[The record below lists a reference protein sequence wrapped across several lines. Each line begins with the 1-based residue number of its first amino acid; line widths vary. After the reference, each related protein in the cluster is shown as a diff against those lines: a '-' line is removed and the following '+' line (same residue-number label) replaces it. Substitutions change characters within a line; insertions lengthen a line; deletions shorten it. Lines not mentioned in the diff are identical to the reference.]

1 MGFGK
6 SRKNGKKSKKS
17 RTTVCIIITAAIF
30 AGFAIR
36 LVDWQLVQGKSYKS
50 LAAKSTG
57 YTEKTDATRGEI
69 VDRNGVGLVVNTTKY
84 KIVLNKLYIEED
96 RLDGILLELAD
107 ILTKTGDTRT
117 DSLPVRSARITP
129 PKPISFCRISLKICL
144 LEWQRT
150 PSTSLY
156 DVIIKSTPFFTAL
169 FTDGRCISC
178 SSRSPILVTP
188 PQCPPNAA
196 P

>member
-1 MGFGK
+1 MRFGK

-30 AGFAIR
+30 AGFVVR

-84 KIVLNKLYIEED
+84 KIVLNKLYIEEFC
-96 RLDGILLELAD
+96 LNLLIFSQKQETQEQ
-107 ILTKTGDTRT
+107 IHCRF
-117 DSLPVRSARITP
+117 RSALTAVAFIKQAVKKMRKNFCHRIFLIWTGTQVP
-129 PKPISFCRISLKICL
+129 MI
-144 LEWQRT
+144 
-150 PSTSLY
+150 
-156 DVIIKSTPFFTAL
+156 AL
-169 FTDGRCISC
+169 THF
-178 SSRSPILVTP
+178 
-188 PQCPPNAA
+188 
-196 P
+196 

>member
-1 MGFGK
+1 MRFGK

-117 DSLPVRSARITP
+117 DSLPISVVAFIKQAVKKMRKNFCHRIFLIWTGTQVP
-129 PKPISFCRISLKICL
+129 MI
-144 LEWQRT
+144 
-150 PSTSLY
+150 
-156 DVIIKSTPFFTAL
+156 AL
-169 FTDGRCISC
+169 THF
-178 SSRSPILVTP
+178 
-188 PQCPPNAA
+188 
-196 P
+196 

>member
-1 MGFGK
+1 MRFGK

-36 LVDWQLVQGKSYKS
+36 LADWQLVQGKNYKS

-107 ILTKTGDTRT
+107 ILTKQEMQEQIHCRF
-117 DSLPVRSARITP
+117 RSARTAVAFI
-129 PKPISFCRISLKICL
+129 KQAVKKMRKNFCHRIFLI
-144 LEWQRT
+144 WTGTQV
-150 PSTSLY
+150 PM
-156 DVIIKSTPFFTAL
+156 IAL
-169 FTDGRCISC
+169 THF
-178 SSRSPILVTP
+178 
-188 PQCPPNAA
+188 
-196 P
+196 

>member
-1 MGFGK
+1 MRFGK

-96 RLDGILLELAD
+96 RLDGILLELDD
-107 ILTKTGDTRT
+107 ILT
-117 DSLPVRSARITP
+117 
-129 PKPISFCRISLKICL
+129 
-144 LEWQRT
+144 
-150 PSTSLY
+150 
-156 DVIIKSTPFFTAL
+156 
-169 FTDGRCISC
+169 
-178 SSRSPILVTP
+178 
-188 PQCPPNAA
+188 
-196 P
+196 

>member
-1 MGFGK
+1 MRFGK

-84 KIVLNKLYIEED
+84 KIVLNKIYIEED

-117 DSLPVRSARITP
+117 DSLPISVGSAVAFKKKAVKKMRKNFCHRIFLIWTGTQVP
-129 PKPISFCRISLKICL
+129 MI
-144 LEWQRT
+144 
-150 PSTSLY
+150 
-156 DVIIKSTPFFTAL
+156 AL
-169 FTDGRCISC
+169 THF
-178 SSRSPILVTP
+178 
-188 PQCPPNAA
+188 
-196 P
+196 

>member
-1 MGFGK
+1 MRFGK

-69 VDRNGVGLVVNTTKY
+69 VDRNGVGFVVNTTKY

-117 DSLPVRSARITP
+117 DSLPISVGSDGSCVYKTSREEDAEKLLSSDFLDIDRNTSADDC
-129 PKPISFCRISLKICL
+129 FDALLK
-144 LEWQRT
+144 R
-150 PSTSLY
+150 Y
-156 DVIIKSTPFFTAL
+156 
-169 FTDGRCISC
+169 
-178 SSRSPILVTP
+178 
-188 PQCPPNAA
+188 
-196 P
+196 